1 MSAVFCF
8 SIMNGVT
15 KYLSETYN
23 VITLNMFRYWFFV
36 LVIISI
42 NVRNKTNII
51 KISESS
57 RKYIQFFRG
66 SLLAV
71 QMCFAH
77 YCFLKLG
84 LIETS
89 AIFAIGPLFVTG
101 LAIIFLNEIIG
112 WRRWT
117 AIIFGFTGVVIA
129 LDPSTNIEI
138 ASITAL
144 IATLMWSTT
153 IIFLRILGETE
164 NPFKTVFYFMLVSVI
179 TTSFFQPYV
188 WIDPTLDVYILLIL
202 LGVCAFITQSLMTFA
217 LQKAEASIV
226 SPYNYTG
233 IIWAI
238 IIDLAIW
245 NVYPLTN
252 TIIGGIIITI
262 SGIYIFRR
270 ETKRSIKSS
279 KKINI

>member
-1 MSAVFCF
+1 MS
-8 SIMNGVT
+8 
-15 KYLSETYN
+15 
-23 VITLNMFRYWFFV
+23 
-36 LVIISI
+36 
-42 NVRNKTNII
+42 
-51 KISESS
+51 
-57 RKYIQFFRG
+57 
-66 SLLAV
+66 
-71 QMCFAH
+71 
-77 YCFLKLG
+77 
-84 LIETS
+84 
-89 AIFAIGPLFVTG
+89 
-101 LAIIFLNEIIG
+101 
-112 WRRWT
+112 
-117 AIIFGFTGVVIA
+117 
-129 LDPSTNIEI
+129 
-138 ASITAL
+138 
-144 IATLMWSTT
+144 STT
-153 IIFLRILGETE
+153 IIFLRIHVETE

-179 TTSFFQPYV
+179 TTSFFQPYI
-188 WIDPTLDVYILLIL
+188 WKEPTLDVYILLIL

-270 ETKRSIKSS
+270 ETKRSVKSS

>member
-1 MSAVFCF
+1 MIIAVVSVTLMSA
-8 SIMNGVT
+8 IAKLIGP
-15 KYLSETYN
+15 EYN
-23 VITLNMFRYWFFV
+23 PIQIAFIRGII
-36 LVIISI
+36 VIILLLPII
-42 NVRNKTNII
+42 NKLGGFKFLYT
-51 KISESS
+51 K
-57 RKYIQFFRG
+57 KPFLHFFRSIAG
-66 SLLAV
+66 VIGNIFFFYSFQRLPIADVTVISMAV
-71 QMCFAH
+71 P
-77 YCFLKLG
+77 
-84 LIETS
+84 
-89 AIFAIGPLFVTG
+89 IFSSI

-188 WIDPTLDVYILLIL
+188 WKDPTLDVYILLIL

-245 NVYPLTN
+245 NVYPFTN

>member
-1 MSAVFCF
+1 
-8 SIMNGVT
+8 
-15 KYLSETYN
+15 
-23 VITLNMFRYWFFV
+23 
-36 LVIISI
+36 
-42 NVRNKTNII
+42 
-51 KISESS
+51 
-57 RKYIQFFRG
+57 
-66 SLLAV
+66 
-71 QMCFAH
+71 
-77 YCFLKLG
+77 
-84 LIETS
+84 
-89 AIFAIGPLFVTG
+89 
-101 LAIIFLNEIIG
+101 
-112 WRRWT
+112 
-117 AIIFGFTGVVIA
+117 
-129 LDPSTNIEI
+129 
-138 ASITAL
+138 
-144 IATLMWSTT
+144 
-153 IIFLRILGETE
+153 
-164 NPFKTVFYFMLVSVI
+164 MLVSVI

-188 WIDPTLDVYILLIL
+188 WKDPTLDVYILLIL